1 MTDPAEEDVDDAERE
16 YFERIVDEASL
27 AAYLEGELGPVD
39 DYDVRHHQEGHS
51 NETLFVTWG
60 DRELVVRRPPPGEI
74 ADSAHDVLREYRV
87 VDALQDTDVR
97 VPTTVL
103 ACDDHSVIGSDFY
116 AMERE
121 EGDVLRDEEPARF
134 ANLAARERIGGEMV
148 DRLVEIHQVDYDAVG
163 LEEGDFGYPPGFT
176 QRQVRRWSEQ
186 LTWAFE
192 VTVDEREVPVL
203 YDVMEWLYDNVPDD
217 DEYPSTLVH
226 GDYKLD
232 NVMFAPSDEPEIAA
246 IFDWEMS
253 TLGDP
258 FTDLGWM
265 LFYWYQPGDP
275 DPATPSLATTF
286 MAREGYPTRRELVDR
301 YERATGF
308 EFDNWRFY
316 WVLAAYKLAGLGEM
330 FFRRYLEGNSDDPLY
345 PKMREGVPALA
356 EQAQMIIDGE
366 MEL

>member
-1 MTDPAEEDVDDAERE
+1 MTDSGED
-16 YFERIVDEASL
+16 YFERIVDTEALRS
-27 AAYLEGELGPVD
+27 YLEAELGPAETF
-39 DYDVRHHQEGHS
+39 DVTHHQQGHS

-60 DRELVVRRPPPGEI
+60 DRELVIRRPPPGDI
-74 ADSAHDVLREYRV
+74 AENAHDVLREYRV
-87 VDALQDTDVR
+87 VDALQGTDVR
-97 VPTTVL
+97 VPATVL
-103 ACDDHSVIGSDFY
+103 ACEDHSVIGSDFY
-116 AMERE
+116 AMEKVD
-121 EGDVLRDEEPARF
+121 GDVIRDEEPQRF
-134 ANLAARERIGGEMV
+134 ASPEARERIGQEMV
-148 DRLVEIHQVDYDAVG
+148 DRLVEIHSVDYEAVG

-192 VTVDEREVPVL
+192 VTADEREVEAL
-203 YDVMEWLYDNVPDD
+203 YSVMEWLDDNVPDD
-217 DEYPSTLVH
+217 DEHPNTLVH

-232 NVMFAPSDEPEIAA
+232 NVTFAPTDEPEIAA

-265 LFYWYQPGDP
+265 LFYWYEET
-275 DPATPSLATTF
+275 DPAPATDSLANTF

-308 EFDNWRFY
+308 DFDNWTFY
-316 WVLAAYKLAGLGEM
+316 WVLAVYKLAALGEM
-330 FFRRYLEGNSDDPLY
+330 FFRRYLEGNSDDPMY
-345 PKMREGVPALA
+345 PKMRESVPALA

-366 MEL
+366 IEL